1 MSDSQCSQ
9 PIERNSIIL
18 DNINNFKQRMEKH
31 KQDYNSQI
39 NIQDTLTNMN
49 TLNQDMANY
58 IKETQDDLS
67 KRSRNTDTM
76 TNDLQK
82 YQENIDK
89 NKQMTSMMN
98 TRIES
103 AKTKKAHAAFYYT
116 LYLTLFI
123 VVLLVEIL
131 IFIFVPES

>member
-1 MSDSQCSQ
+1 MKDSKCPQ
-9 PIERNSIIL
+9 PIERNSRIL
-18 DNINNFKQRMEKH
+18 DKINDFKQKMEKN
-31 KQDYNSQI
+31 KGDYEKKN
-39 NIQDTLTNMN
+39 NIEKTLSDMN
-49 TLNQDMANY
+49 KLNEDMADY
-58 IKETQDDLS
+58 IKQTQDDLS
-67 KRSRNTDTM
+67 KRSRNTKTM

-98 TRIES
+98 SRIES
-103 AKTKKAHAAFYYT
+103 AKTKKEHAAFNYT

>member
-18 DNINNFKQRMEKH
+18 DKINDYKQRMEKN
-31 KQDYNSQI
+31 KQDYNSQK
-39 NIQDTLTNMN
+39 NILQALTDMN

-58 IKETQDDLS
+58 INETQDEIS
-67 KRSRNTDTM
+67 KRSSDTKTM
-76 TNDLQK
+76 TDDLQK

-89 NKQMTSMMN
+89 NKKMTSMMN

-123 VVLLVEIL
+123 VVLLVEML